1 MKENSYK
8 ALSNERN
15 WGAMAFLPMIVLLV
29 IYFGSGVM
37 FTILG
42 TENPFNQISREF
54 ALVISVLVAL
64 FMSKRSLTE
73 ATDAFAHHCASSGV
87 LLMCLIFV
95 LAGMFSGVTKGM
107 GAVDSTVNLALSFIP
122 ARFIVAGLFLIC
134 VFIST
139 SMGTCLG
146 TISAIVPIAL
156 GFIETAG
163 LDPAITMSAVIGG
176 SMFGDNLSVISDTTI
191 AATRGAGCEMKDKFR
206 MNFKIA
212 LPAAVVTTIVYCII
226 GGGAEMSGVYEY
238 DVLKVIPWI
247 VVLICAIIGMN
258 VVLVLLVGTVI
269 SAAIG
274 MATGSMTFIT
284 LSSSATGGISG
295 MLSLVL
301 MALFM
306 KGLSGMATDMGG
318 MEWLTNLFAKNI
330 KTRKGAQYAIAG
342 IVSVIDF
349 FIANNTIAIIISTPL
364 CKPIAKKFKVAPER
378 LASLMDIFGVIVPGF
393 SPLSSAFLV
402 VTTMSAVTPLQ
413 LMTRGYYLFF
423 LFVFTVITIQFNL
436 LQTKEEKEGKSF
448 YPELDEPAEETAR

>member
-1 MKENSYK
+1 MKEDSLK
-8 ALSNERN
+8 ALENERN
-15 WGAMAFLPMIVLLV
+15 YGPLAFLPMIVLLV
-29 IYFGSGVM
+29 VYFGSGIV

-42 TENPFNQISREF
+42 TPDAFKQISREF

-64 FMSKRSLTE
+64 FMSKRSINE
-73 ATDAFAHHCASSGV
+73 AVDAFAAHCANPGIM
-87 LLMCLIFV
+87 LMCLIFV

-122 ARFIVAGLFLIC
+122 ARFITAGLFLIC

-146 TISAIVPIAL
+146 TISAIAPIAL
-156 GFIETAG
+156 GFIEAAG

-212 LPAAVVTTIVYCII
+212 LPAAVITTVIYCLI
-226 GGGAEMSGVYEY
+226 GGGAEVSGAYEY
-238 DVLKVIPWI
+238 QLFKVVPYL
-247 VVLICAIIGMN
+247 VVLICAVAGMN
-258 VVLVLLVGTVI
+258 VIYVLLTGTILSAVI
-269 SAAIG
+269 GI
-274 MATGSMTFIT
+274 ATGSMTLVT
-284 LSSSATGGISG
+284 LSTSATSGVSG

-306 KGLSGMATDMGG
+306 KGLSGMAADMGG
-318 MEWLTNLFAKNI
+318 MEWLTGLFKNI
-330 KTRKGAQYAIAG
+330 KSRKGAQYAIAG

-349 FIANNTIAIIISTPL
+349 FIGNNTIAIIISTPL
-364 CKPIAKKFKVAPER
+364 CKPIAKKYGVAPER

-402 VTTMSAVTPLQ
+402 VTTMSSVSPLS

-423 LFVFTVITIQFNL
+423 LFIFTIITIQFNL
-436 LQTKEEKEGKSF
+436 LQTKEEKEGKGA
-448 YPELDEPAEETAR
+448 PPPKT

>member
-1 MKENSYK
+1 MKENSMK
-8 ALSNERN
+8 ALENERN
-15 WGAMAFLPMIVLLV
+15 YGPLAFLPMIVLLV
-29 IYFGSGVM
+29 VYFGSGIV

-42 TENPFNQISREF
+42 TPDAFKQISREF

-64 FMSKRSLTE
+64 FMSKRGISE
-73 ATDAFAHHCASSGV
+73 AVDAFAGHCANSGIM
-87 LLMCLIFV
+87 LMCLIFV

-122 ARFIVAGLFLIC
+122 ARFITAGLFLIC

-146 TISAIVPIAL
+146 TISAIAPIAL
-156 GFIETAG
+156 GFIEAAG

-212 LPAAVVTTIVYCII
+212 LPAAVITTIIYCLI
-226 GGGAEMSGVYEY
+226 GGGAELASTYEFEII
-238 DVLKVIPWI
+238 KVIPYL
-247 VVLICAIIGMN
+247 VVLVCAVAGMN
-258 VVLVLLVGTVI
+258 VIYVLLTGTVL
-269 SAAIG
+269 SALIG
-274 MATGSMTFIT
+274 VVTGSMDLIG
-284 LSSSATGGISG
+284 LSASATSGIGG

-306 KGLSGMATDMGG
+306 KGLSGMAADMGG
-318 MEWLTNLFAKNI
+318 MEWLTGLFTNI
-330 KTRKGAQYAIAG
+330 KSRKGAQYAIAA

-349 FIANNTIAIIISTPL
+349 FIGNNTIAIIISTPL
-364 CKPIAKKFKVAPER
+364 CKPIAKKYGIAPER

-402 VTTMSAVTPLQ
+402 VTTMSSVSPLS

-423 LFVFTVITIQFNL
+423 LFIFTVITIQFNL
-436 LQTKEEKEGKSF
+436 LQTKEEKEGMEF
-448 YPELDEPAEETAR
+448 YPELDEASV

>member
-1 MKENSYK
+1 MKEDSLK
-8 ALSNERN
+8 ALENERN
-15 WGAMAFLPMIVLLV
+15 YGPLAFLPMIVLLV
-29 IYFGSGVM
+29 VYFGSGIV

-42 TENPFNQISREF
+42 PPDAFKQISREF

-64 FMSKRSLTE
+64 FMSKRGINE
-73 ATDAFAHHCASSGV
+73 AVDAFAAHCANPGIM
-87 LLMCLIFV
+87 LMCLIFV

-122 ARFIVAGLFLIC
+122 ARFITAGLFLIC

-146 TISAIVPIAL
+146 TISAIAPIAL
-156 GFIETAG
+156 GFIEAAG
-163 LDPAITMSAVIGG
+163 LDPAVTMSAVIGG

-191 AATRGAGCEMKDKFR
+191 AATRGAGGER
-206 MNFKIA
+206 S
-212 LPAAVVTTIVYCII
+212 L
-226 GGGAEMSGVYEY
+226 GGYEY
-238 DVLKVIPWI
+238 QLLKVVPYL
-247 VVLICAIIGMN
+247 VVLVCAVAGMN
-258 VVLVLLVGTVI
+258 VIYVLLTGTVL
-269 SAAIG
+269 SAVIG
-274 MATGSMTFIT
+274 IATGSMTLVT

-306 KGLSGMATDMGG
+306 KGLSGMAADMGG
-318 MEWLTNLFAKNI
+318 MEWLTGLFKNI
-330 KTRKGAQYAIAG
+330 KSRKGAQYAIAG

-349 FIANNTIAIIISTPL
+349 FIGNNTIAIIISTPL
-364 CKPIAKKFKVAPER
+364 CKPIAKKYGVAPER

-402 VTTMSAVTPLQ
+402 VTTMSSVSPLS

-423 LFVFTVITIQFNL
+423 LFVFTIITIQFNL

-448 YPELDEPAEETAR
+448 YPELDEAEAVR

>member
-1 MKENSYK
+1 MKEDSLK
-8 ALSNERN
+8 ALENERN
-15 WGAMAFLPMIVLLV
+15 YGPLAFLPMIVLLV
-29 IYFGSGVM
+29 VYFGSGIV

-42 TENPFNQISREF
+42 TPDAFKQISREF

-64 FMSKRSLTE
+64 FMSKRGINE
-73 ATDAFAHHCASSGV
+73 AVDAFAAHCANSGIM
-87 LLMCLIFV
+87 LMCLIFV

-122 ARFIVAGLFLIC
+122 ARFITAGLFLIC

-146 TISAIVPIAL
+146 TISAIAPIAL
-156 GFIETAG
+156 GFIEAAD

-176 SMFGDNLSVISDTTI
+176 SMFGDNMSVISDTTI

-212 LPAAVVTTIVYCII
+212 LPAAVITTVIYCLI
-226 GGGAEMSGVYEY
+226 GGGAEVSGAYEY
-238 DVLKVIPWI
+238 QLFKVVPYL
-247 VVLICAIIGMN
+247 VVLICAVAGMN
-258 VVLVLLVGTVI
+258 VIYVLLTGTVI
-269 SAAIG
+269 SAVIG
-274 MATGSMTFIT
+274 IATGSMTLVT
-284 LSSSATGGISG
+284 LSSSATSGISG

-306 KGLSGMATDMGG
+306 KGLSGMAADMGG
-318 MEWLTNLFAKNI
+318 MEWLTGLFKNI
-330 KTRKGAQYAIAG
+330 KSRKGAQYAIAG

-349 FIANNTIAIIISTPL
+349 FIGNNTIAIIISTPL
-364 CKPIAKKFKVAPER
+364 CKPIAKKYGVAPER

-402 VTTMSAVTPLQ
+402 VTTMSSVSPLS

-423 LFVFTVITIQFNL
+423 LFIFTIITIQFNF
-436 LQTKEEKEGKSF
+436 LQTKEEKEGKEF
-448 YPELDEPAEETAR
+448 YPELDEVSV

>member
-1 MKENSYK
+1 MKEDSLK
-8 ALSNERN
+8 ALESERN
-15 WGAMAFLPMIVLLV
+15 YGPLAFLPMIVLLV
-29 IYFGSGVM
+29 VYFGSGIV

-42 TENPFNQISREF
+42 TPDAFKQISREF

-64 FMSKRSLTE
+64 FMSKRGINE
-73 ATDAFAHHCASSGV
+73 AVDAFAAHCANPGIM
-87 LLMCLIFV
+87 LMCLIFV

-122 ARFIVAGLFLIC
+122 ARFITAGLFLIC

-146 TISAIVPIAL
+146 TISAIAPIAL
-156 GFIETAG
+156 GFIEAAG

-176 SMFGDNLSVISDTTI
+176 SMFGDNMSVISDTTI

-212 LPAAVVTTIVYCII
+212 LPAAIITTVIYCLI
-226 GGGAEMSGVYEY
+226 GGGAEVSGAYEY
-238 DVLKVIPWI
+238 QLFKVIPYL
-247 VVLICAIIGMN
+247 VVLICAVAGMN
-258 VVLVLLVGTVI
+258 VIYVLLTGTVL
-269 SAAIG
+269 SAVIG
-274 MATGSMTFIT
+274 IATGSMTLVT
-284 LSSSATGGISG
+284 LSSSATSGVSG

-306 KGLSGMATDMGG
+306 KGLSGMAADMGG
-318 MEWLTNLFAKNI
+318 MEWLTGLFKNI
-330 KTRKGAQYAIAG
+330 KSRRGAQYAIAG

-349 FIANNTIAIIISTPL
+349 FIGNNTIAIIISTPL
-364 CKPIAKKFKVAPER
+364 CKPIAKKYGVAPER

-402 VTTMSAVTPLQ
+402 VTTMSSVSPLS

-423 LFVFTVITIQFNL
+423 LFIFTIITIQFNL

-448 YPELDEPAEETAR
+448 YPELDEIEAVR

>member
-1 MKENSYK
+1 MKENSMK
-8 ALSNERN
+8 ALENERN
-15 WGAMAFLPMIVLLV
+15 YGPLAFLPMIVLLV
-29 IYFGSGVM
+29 VYFGSGIV

-42 TENPFNQISREF
+42 TPDAFKQISREF

-64 FMSKRSLTE
+64 FMSKRGISE
-73 ATDAFAHHCASSGV
+73 AVDAFAGHCANSGIM
-87 LLMCLIFV
+87 LMCLIFV

-122 ARFIVAGLFLIC
+122 ARFITAGLFLIC

-146 TISAIVPIAL
+146 TISAIAPIAL
-156 GFIETAG
+156 GFIEAAG

-176 SMFGDNLSVISDTTI
+176 SMFGDNMSVISDTTI

-212 LPAAVVTTIVYCII
+212 LPAAIITTIIYCLI
-226 GGGAEMSGVYEY
+226 GGGAELAGTYEFEII
-238 DVLKVIPWI
+238 KVIPYL
-247 VVLICAIIGMN
+247 VVLVCAVAGMN
-258 VVLVLLVGTVI
+258 VIYVLLTGTI
-269 SAAIG
+269 LSALIG
-274 MATGSMTFIT
+274 MVTGSMDLVG
-284 LSSSATGGISG
+284 LSASATSGVSG

-306 KGLSGMATDMGG
+306 KGLSGMAADMGG
-318 MEWLTNLFAKNI
+318 MEWLTSLFTNI
-330 KTRKGAQYAIAG
+330 KSRKGAQYAIAA

-349 FIANNTIAIIISTPL
+349 FIGNNTIAIIISTPL
-364 CKPIAKKFKVAPER
+364 CKPIAKKYGIAPER

-402 VTTMSAVTPLQ
+402 VTTMSSVSPLS

-423 LFVFTVITIQFNL
+423 LFIFTVITIQFNL
-436 LQTKEEKEGKSF
+436 LQTKEEKEGKEF
-448 YPELDEPAEETAR
+448 YPELDEMSV

>member
-1 MKENSYK
+1 MKENSMK
-8 ALSNERN
+8 ALENERN
-15 WGAMAFLPMIVLLV
+15 YGPLAFLPMIVLLV
-29 IYFGSGVM
+29 VYFGSGIV

-42 TENPFNQISREF
+42 TPDAFKQISREF
-54 ALVISVLVAL
+54 ALVISVLVSL
-64 FMSKRSLTE
+64 FMSKRGISE
-73 ATDAFAHHCASSGV
+73 AVDAFAGHCANSGIM
-87 LLMCLIFV
+87 LMCLIFV

-122 ARFIVAGLFLIC
+122 ARFITAGLFLIC

-146 TISAIVPIAL
+146 TISAIAPIAL
-156 GFIETAG
+156 GFIEAAG
-163 LDPAITMSAVIGG
+163 LDSAITMSAVIGG

-212 LPAAVVTTIVYCII
+212 LPAAVITTIIYCLI
-226 GGGAEMSGVYEY
+226 GGGAELASTYEFEII
-238 DVLKVIPWI
+238 KVIPYL
-247 VVLICAIIGMN
+247 VVLVCAVAGMN
-258 VVLVLLVGTVI
+258 VIYVLLTGTVL
-269 SAAIG
+269 SALIG
-274 MATGSMTFIT
+274 VATGSMDLIG
-284 LSSSATGGISG
+284 LSASATSGIGG

-306 KGLSGMATDMGG
+306 KGLSGMAADMGG
-318 MEWLTNLFAKNI
+318 MEWLTGLFTNI
-330 KTRKGAQYAIAG
+330 KSRKGAQYAIAA

-349 FIANNTIAIIISTPL
+349 FIGNNTIAIIISTPL
-364 CKPIAKKFKVAPER
+364 CKPIAKKYGIAPER

-402 VTTMSAVTPLQ
+402 VTTMSSVSPLS

-423 LFVFTVITIQFNL
+423 LFIFTVITIQFNL
-436 LQTKEEKEGKSF
+436 LQTKEEKEGKEF
-448 YPELDEPAEETAR
+448 YPELDEAPV

>member
-1 MKENSYK
+1 MKEDSLK
-8 ALSNERN
+8 ALESERN
-15 WGAMAFLPMIVLLV
+15 YGPLAFLPMIVLLV
-29 IYFGSGVM
+29 VYFGSGIV

-42 TENPFNQISREF
+42 TPDAFKQISREF

-64 FMSKRSLTE
+64 FMSKRGINE
-73 ATDAFAHHCASSGV
+73 AVDAFAAHCANPGIM
-87 LLMCLIFV
+87 LMCLIFV

-122 ARFIVAGLFLIC
+122 ARFITAGLFLIC

-146 TISAIVPIAL
+146 TISAIAPIAL
-156 GFIETAG
+156 GFIEAAG

-176 SMFGDNLSVISDTTI
+176 SMFGDNMSVISDTTI

-212 LPAAVVTTIVYCII
+212 LPAAIITTVIYCLI
-226 GGGAEMSGVYEY
+226 GGGAVVSGAYEY
-238 DVLKVIPWI
+238 QLFKVIPYL
-247 VVLICAIIGMN
+247 VVLICAVAGMN
-258 VVLVLLVGTVI
+258 VIYVLLTGTVL
-269 SAAIG
+269 SAIIG
-274 MATGSMTFIT
+274 IATGSMTLVT
-284 LSSSATGGISG
+284 LSSSATSGVSG

-306 KGLSGMATDMGG
+306 KGLSGMAADMGG
-318 MEWLTNLFAKNI
+318 MEWLTGLFKNI
-330 KTRKGAQYAIAG
+330 KSRRGAQYAIAG

-349 FIANNTIAIIISTPL
+349 FIGNNTIAIIISTPL
-364 CKPIAKKFKVAPER
+364 CKPIAKKYGVAPER

-402 VTTMSAVTPLQ
+402 VTTMSSVSPLS

-423 LFVFTVITIQFNL
+423 LFIFTIITIQFNL

-448 YPELDEPAEETAR
+448 YPELDEIEAVR

>member
-1 MKENSYK
+1 MKENSMK
-8 ALSNERN
+8 ALENERN
-15 WGAMAFLPMIVLLV
+15 YGPLAFLPMIVLLV
-29 IYFGSGVM
+29 VYFGSGIV

-42 TENPFNQISREF
+42 TPDAFKQISREF
-54 ALVISVLVAL
+54 ALVISVLVSL
-64 FMSKRSLTE
+64 FMSKRGISE
-73 ATDAFAHHCASSGV
+73 AVDAFAGHCANSGIM
-87 LLMCLIFV
+87 LMCLIFV

-122 ARFIVAGLFLIC
+122 ARFITAGLFLIC

-146 TISAIVPIAL
+146 TISAIAPIAL
-156 GFIETAG
+156 GFIEAAG

-212 LPAAVVTTIVYCII
+212 LPAAVITTIIYCLI
-226 GGGAEMSGVYEY
+226 GGGAELASTYEFEII
-238 DVLKVIPWI
+238 KVIPYL
-247 VVLICAIIGMN
+247 VVLVCAVAGMN
-258 VVLVLLVGTVI
+258 VIYVLLTGTVL
-269 SAAIG
+269 SALIG
-274 MATGSMTFIT
+274 VATGSMDLIG
-284 LSSSATGGISG
+284 LSASATSGIGG

-306 KGLSGMATDMGG
+306 KGLSGMAADMGG
-318 MEWLTNLFAKNI
+318 MEWLTGLFTNI
-330 KTRKGAQYAIAG
+330 KSRKGAQYAIAA

-349 FIANNTIAIIISTPL
+349 FIGNNTIAIIISTPL
-364 CKPIAKKFKVAPER
+364 CKPIAKKYGIAPER

-402 VTTMSAVTPLQ
+402 VTTMSSVSPLS

-423 LFVFTVITIQFNL
+423 LFIFTIITIQFNL
-436 LQTKEEKEGKSF
+436 LQTKEEKEGKEF
-448 YPELDEPAEETAR
+448 YPELDEAPV

>member
-15 WGAMAFLPMIVLLV
+15 WGALAFLPMVVLLV
-29 IYFGSGVM
+29 IYFGSGIL
-37 FTILG
+37 FTVLG
-42 TENPFNQISREF
+42 TENPFKLISREF

-64 FMSKRSLTE
+64 FMSKRSMTE
-73 ATDAFAHHCASSGV
+73 AADAFAQHCANPGV
-87 LLMCLIFV
+87 LLMCLIFI

-107 GAVDSTVNLALSFIP
+107 GAVESTVNLALSLIP
-122 ARFIVAGLFLIC
+122 ARFIIAGLFLIC

-146 TISAIVPIAL
+146 TITAIAPIAL
-156 GFIETAG
+156 GFIEAAG
-163 LDPAITMSAVIGG
+163 LNPAITMSAVIGG

-212 LPAAVVTTIVYCII
+212 LPAAIITTVIYCII
-226 GGGAEMSGVYEY
+226 GGGAALDTTYEY
-238 DVLKVIPWI
+238 QLVKVIPWI
-247 VVLICAIIGMN
+247 VVLVCAVIGMN
-258 VVLVLLVGTVI
+258 VVYVLLTGTVL

-274 MATGSMTFIT
+274 IATGSMDFIS
-284 LSSSATGGISG
+284 LSSSATSGING

-306 KGLSGMATDMGG
+306 KGLSGMAADMGG
-318 MEWLTNLFAKNI
+318 MEWLSNLFTQNI
-330 KTRKGAQYAIAG
+330 KSRKGAQYAIAA

-349 FIANNTIAIIISTPL
+349 FIGNNTIAIIISTPL
-364 CKPIAKKFKVAPER
+364 CKPIAKRFKIAPER
-378 LASLMDIFGVIVPGF
+378 LASLMDIFGVIIPGF

-402 VTTMSAVTPLQ
+402 VTTMSAVSPLS

-423 LFVFTVITIQFNL
+423 LFIFTVITIQFNL
-436 LQTKEEKEGKSF
+436 LQTKEEKEGKEF
-448 YPELDEPAEETAR
+448 YPELDEELE

>member
-1 MKENSYK
+1 MRTMKENSMK
-8 ALSNERN
+8 ALENERN
-15 WGAMAFLPMIVLLV
+15 YGPLAFLPMIVLLV
-29 IYFGSGVM
+29 VYFGSGIV

-42 TENPFNQISREF
+42 TPDAFKQISREF

-64 FMSKRSLTE
+64 FMSKRGISE
-73 ATDAFAHHCASSGV
+73 AVDAFAGHCANSGIM
-87 LLMCLIFV
+87 LMCLIFV

-122 ARFIVAGLFLIC
+122 ARFITAGLFLIC

-146 TISAIVPIAL
+146 TISAIAPIAL
-156 GFIETAG
+156 GFIEAAG

-176 SMFGDNLSVISDTTI
+176 SMFGDNMSIISDTTI

-212 LPAAVVTTIVYCII
+212 LPAAVITTIIYCLI
-226 GGGAEMSGVYEY
+226 GGGAELASTYEFEII
-238 DVLKVIPWI
+238 KVIPYL
-247 VVLICAIIGMN
+247 VVLACAVAGMN
-258 VVLVLLVGTVI
+258 VIYVLLTGTVL
-269 SAAIG
+269 SALIG
-274 MATGSMTFIT
+274 MATGSMDLIG
-284 LSSSATGGISG
+284 LSASATSGIGG

-306 KGLSGMATDMGG
+306 KGLSGMAADMGG
-318 MEWLTNLFAKNI
+318 MEWLTGLFTNI
-330 KTRKGAQYAIAG
+330 KSRKGAQYAIAA

-349 FIANNTIAIIISTPL
+349 FIGNNTIAIIISTPL
-364 CKPIAKKFKVAPER
+364 CKPIAKKYGIAPER

-402 VTTMSAVTPLQ
+402 VTTMSSVSPLS

-423 LFVFTVITIQFNL
+423 LFIFTVITIQFNL
-436 LQTKEEKEGKSF
+436 LQTKEEKEGMEF
-448 YPELDEPAEETAR
+448 YPELDEASV

>member
-1 MKENSYK
+1 
-8 ALSNERN
+8 
-15 WGAMAFLPMIVLLV
+15 
-29 IYFGSGVM
+29 
-37 FTILG
+37 
-42 TENPFNQISREF
+42 
-54 ALVISVLVAL
+54 
-64 FMSKRSLTE
+64 MSKRGISK
-73 ATDAFAHHCASSGV
+73 AVDAFSGHCANPGIM
-87 LLMCLIFV
+87 LMCLIFV

-122 ARFIVAGLFLIC
+122 ARFITAGLFLIC

-146 TISAIVPIAL
+146 TISAIAPIAL
-156 GFIETAG
+156 GFIEAAG

-212 LPAAVVTTIVYCII
+212 LPAAIVTTIIYCII
-226 GGGAEMSGVYEY
+226 GGGAELGGTYEFE
-238 DVLKVIPWI
+238 LIKVIPYL
-247 VVLICAIIGMN
+247 VVLVCAISGMN
-258 VVLVLLVGTVI
+258 VIYVLLTGTVL
-269 SAAIG
+269 SAIIG
-274 MATGSMTFIT
+274 MATGSMGLVS
-284 LSSSATGGISG
+284 LSASATSGVSG

-306 KGLSGMATDMGG
+306 KGLSGMAADMGG
-318 MEWLTNLFAKNI
+318 MEWLTGLFTNI
-330 KTRKGAQYAIAG
+330 KSRRGAQYAIAA

-349 FIANNTIAIIISTPL
+349 FIGNNTIAIIISTPL

-402 VTTMSAVTPLQ
+402 VTTMSTVTPLQ

-436 LQTKEEKEGKSF
+436 LQTKEEKEGREF
-448 YPELDEPAEETAR
+448 YPELDEAIAE

>member
-1 MKENSYK
+1 MKENSMK
-8 ALSNERN
+8 ALGGERN
-15 WGAMAFLPMIVLLV
+15 YGAMAFFPMVVLLV
-29 IYFGSGVM
+29 IYFGSGIF
-37 FTILG
+37 FTALG
-42 TENPFNQISREF
+42 MPDAFKQISREF
-54 ALVISVLVAL
+54 ALIISVLVAL
-64 FMSKRSLTE
+64 FMSKRSMTE
-73 ATDAFAHHCASSGV
+73 AADAFAKHCANSGV

-107 GAVDSTVNLALSFIP
+107 GAVDSTVNLALSLIP
-122 ARFIVAGLFLIC
+122 ARFITAGLFLIC

-146 TISAIVPIAL
+146 TITAIAPIAL
-156 GFIETAG
+156 GFIEAAG

-212 LPAAVVTTIVYCII
+212 LPAAVITTIIYCII
-226 GGGAEMSGVYEY
+226 GGGVEMSTTYEY
-238 DVLKVIPWI
+238 QLVKVIPWI
-247 VVLICAIIGMN
+247 VVLVCAIAGMN
-258 VVLVLLVGTVI
+258 VVHVLLVGTAL

-274 MATGSMTFIT
+274 IATGSMTFIT
-284 LSSSATGGISG
+284 LSSSATSGISG

-306 KGLSGMATDMGG
+306 KGLSGMAADMGG
-318 MEWLTNLFAKNI
+318 MEWLSNLFTKNI
-330 KTRKGAQYAIAG
+330 KSRRGAQYAIAA

-349 FIANNTIAIIISTPL
+349 FIGNNTIAIIISTPL
-364 CKPIAKKFKVAPER
+364 CKPIAKRFKVAPER
-378 LASLMDIFGVIVPGF
+378 LASLMDIFGVIIPGF

-402 VTTMSAVTPLQ
+402 VTTMSSVSPLS

-423 LFVFTVITIQFNL
+423 LFVFTIITIQFNL
-436 LQTKEEKEGKSF
+436 LQTKEEKEGKDF
-448 YPELDEPAEETAR
+448 YPELDEIEAAA

>member
-1 MKENSYK
+1 MKEDSLK
-8 ALSNERN
+8 ALENERN
-15 WGAMAFLPMIVLLV
+15 YGPLAFLPMIVLLV
-29 IYFGSGVM
+29 VYFGSGIV

-42 TENPFNQISREF
+42 TPDAFKQISREF

-64 FMSKRSLTE
+64 FMSKRGINE
-73 ATDAFAHHCASSGV
+73 AVDAFAAHCANPGIM
-87 LLMCLIFV
+87 LMCLIFV

-122 ARFIVAGLFLIC
+122 ARFITAGLFLIC

-146 TISAIVPIAL
+146 TISAIAPIAL
-156 GFIETAG
+156 GFIEAAG
-163 LDPAITMSAVIGG
+163 LDPAVTMSAVIGG

-212 LPAAVVTTIVYCII
+212 LPAAVITTVIYCLI
-226 GGGAEMSGVYEY
+226 GGGAEVSGAYEY
-238 DVLKVIPWI
+238 QLLKVVPYL
-247 VVLICAIIGMN
+247 VVLVCAVAGMN
-258 VVLVLLVGTVI
+258 VIYVLLTGTVL
-269 SAAIG
+269 SAVIG
-274 MATGSMTFIT
+274 IATGSMTLVT

-306 KGLSGMATDMGG
+306 KGLSGMAADMGG
-318 MEWLTNLFAKNI
+318 MEWLTGLFKNI
-330 KTRKGAQYAIAG
+330 KSRKGAQYAIAG

-349 FIANNTIAIIISTPL
+349 FIGNNTIAIIISTPL
-364 CKPIAKKFKVAPER
+364 CKPIAKKYGVAPER

-402 VTTMSAVTPLQ
+402 VTTMSSVSPLS

-423 LFVFTVITIQFNL
+423 LFVFTIITIQFNL

-448 YPELDEPAEETAR
+448 YPELDEAEAVR

>member
-1 MKENSYK
+1 MKENSMK
-8 ALSNERN
+8 ALGSERN
-15 WGAMAFLPMIVLLV
+15 YGAMAFFPMVVLLV
-29 IYFGSGVM
+29 IYFGSGIF
-37 FTILG
+37 FTALG
-42 TENPFNQISREF
+42 MPDAFKQISREF
-54 ALVISVLVAL
+54 ALIISVLVAL
-64 FMSKRSLTE
+64 FMSKRSMTE
-73 ATDAFAHHCASSGV
+73 AADAFAKHCANSGV

-107 GAVDSTVNLALSFIP
+107 GAVDSTVNLALSLIP
-122 ARFIVAGLFLIC
+122 ARFITAGLFLIC

-146 TISAIVPIAL
+146 TITAIAPIAL
-156 GFIETAG
+156 GFIEAAG

-212 LPAAVVTTIVYCII
+212 LPAAVITTIIYCII
-226 GGGAEMSGVYEY
+226 GGGVEMSTTYEY
-238 DVLKVIPWI
+238 QLVKVIPWI
-247 VVLICAIIGMN
+247 VVLVCAIAGMN
-258 VVLVLLVGTVI
+258 VVHVLLVGTAL

-274 MATGSMTFIT
+274 IATGSMTFIT
-284 LSSSATGGISG
+284 LSSSATSGISG

-306 KGLSGMATDMGG
+306 KGLSGMAADMGG
-318 MEWLTNLFAKNI
+318 MEWLSNLFTKNI
-330 KTRKGAQYAIAG
+330 KSRRGAQYAIAA

-349 FIANNTIAIIISTPL
+349 FIGNNTIAIIISTPL
-364 CKPIAKKFKVAPER
+364 CKPIAKRFKVAPER
-378 LASLMDIFGVIVPGF
+378 LASLMDIFGVIIPGF

-402 VTTMSAVTPLQ
+402 VTTMSSVSPLS

-423 LFVFTVITIQFNL
+423 LFVFTIITIQFNL
-436 LQTKEEKEGKSF
+436 LQTKEEKEGKDF
-448 YPELDEPAEETAR
+448 YPELDEIEAAA

>member
-1 MKENSYK
+1 MKENSMK
-8 ALSNERN
+8 ALENERN
-15 WGAMAFLPMIVLLV
+15 YGPLAFLPMIVLLV
-29 IYFGSGVM
+29 VYFGSGIV

-42 TENPFNQISREF
+42 TPDAFKQISREF
-54 ALVISVLVAL
+54 ALVISVLVSL
-64 FMSKRSLTE
+64 FMSKRGISE
-73 ATDAFAHHCASSGV
+73 AVDAFAGHCANSGIM
-87 LLMCLIFV
+87 LMCLIFV

-122 ARFIVAGLFLIC
+122 ARFITAGLFLIC

-146 TISAIVPIAL
+146 TISAIAPIAL
-156 GFIETAG
+156 GFIEAAG

-212 LPAAVVTTIVYCII
+212 LPAAVITTIIYCLI
-226 GGGAEMSGVYEY
+226 GGGAELASTYEFEII
-238 DVLKVIPWI
+238 KVIPYL
-247 VVLICAIIGMN
+247 VVLVCAVAGMN
-258 VVLVLLVGTVI
+258 VIYVLLTGTVL
-269 SAAIG
+269 SALIG
-274 MATGSMTFIT
+274 VATGSMDLIG
-284 LSSSATGGISG
+284 LSASATSGIGG

-306 KGLSGMATDMGG
+306 KGLSGMAADMGG
-318 MEWLTNLFAKNI
+318 MEWLTGLFTNI
-330 KTRKGAQYAIAG
+330 KSRKGAQYAIAA

-349 FIANNTIAIIISTPL
+349 FIGNNTIAIIISTPL
-364 CKPIAKKFKVAPER
+364 CKPIAKKYGIAPER

-402 VTTMSAVTPLQ
+402 VTTMSSVSPLS

-423 LFVFTVITIQFNL
+423 LFIFTVITIQFNL
-436 LQTKEEKEGKSF
+436 LQTKEEKEGMEF
-448 YPELDEPAEETAR
+448 YPELDEAPV

>member
-1 MKENSYK
+1 MRTMKENSMK
-8 ALSNERN
+8 ALENERN
-15 WGAMAFLPMIVLLV
+15 YGPLAFLPMIVLLV
-29 IYFGSGVM
+29 VYFGSGIV

-42 TENPFNQISREF
+42 TPDAFKQISREF

-64 FMSKRSLTE
+64 FMSKRGISE
-73 ATDAFAHHCASSGV
+73 AVDAFAGHCANSGIM
-87 LLMCLIFV
+87 LMCLIFV

-122 ARFIVAGLFLIC
+122 ARFITAGLFLIC

-146 TISAIVPIAL
+146 TISAIAPIAL
-156 GFIETAG
+156 GFIEAAG

-212 LPAAVVTTIVYCII
+212 LPAAVITTIIYCLI
-226 GGGAEMSGVYEY
+226 GGGAELASTYEFEII
-238 DVLKVIPWI
+238 KVIPYL
-247 VVLICAIIGMN
+247 VVLVCAVAGMN
-258 VVLVLLVGTVI
+258 VIYVLLTGTVL
-269 SAAIG
+269 STVIG
-274 MATGSMTFIT
+274 IATGSMTLVT
-284 LSSSATGGISG
+284 LSSSATSGISG

-306 KGLSGMATDMGG
+306 KGLSGMAADMGG
-318 MEWLTNLFAKNI
+318 MEWLTGLFTNI
-330 KTRKGAQYAIAG
+330 KSRKGAQYAIAA

-349 FIANNTIAIIISTPL
+349 FIGNNTIAIIISTPL
-364 CKPIAKKFKVAPER
+364 CKPIAKKYGIAPER

-402 VTTMSAVTPLQ
+402 VTTMSSVSPLS

-423 LFVFTVITIQFNL
+423 LFIFTVITIQFNL
-436 LQTKEEKEGKSF
+436 LQTKEEKEGMEF
-448 YPELDEPAEETAR
+448 YPELDEAPV

>member
-1 MKENSYK
+1 MKENSMK
-8 ALSNERN
+8 ALENERN
-15 WGAMAFLPMIVLLV
+15 YGPLAFLPMIVLLV
-29 IYFGSGVM
+29 VYFGSGIV

-42 TENPFNQISREF
+42 TPDAFKQISREF

-64 FMSKRSLTE
+64 FMSKRGISE
-73 ATDAFAHHCASSGV
+73 AVDAFAGHCANSGIM
-87 LLMCLIFV
+87 LMCLIFV

-122 ARFIVAGLFLIC
+122 ARFITAGLFLIC

-146 TISAIVPIAL
+146 TISAIAPIAL
-156 GFIETAG
+156 GFIEAAG

-212 LPAAVVTTIVYCII
+212 LPAAVITTIIYCLI
-226 GGGAEMSGVYEY
+226 GGGAELASTYEFKII
-238 DVLKVIPWI
+238 KVIPYL
-247 VVLICAIIGMN
+247 VVLVCAVAGMN
-258 VVLVLLVGTVI
+258 VIYVLLTGTVL
-269 SAAIG
+269 SALIG
-274 MATGSMTFIT
+274 VVTGSMDLIG
-284 LSSSATGGISG
+284 LSASATSGIGG

-306 KGLSGMATDMGG
+306 KGLSGMAADMGG
-318 MEWLTNLFAKNI
+318 MEWLTGLFTNI
-330 KTRKGAQYAIAG
+330 KSRKGAQYAIAA

-349 FIANNTIAIIISTPL
+349 FIGNNTIAIIISTPL
-364 CKPIAKKFKVAPER
+364 CKPIAKKYGIAPER

-402 VTTMSAVTPLQ
+402 VTTMSSVSPLS

-423 LFVFTVITIQFNL
+423 LFIFTVITIQFNL
-436 LQTKEEKEGKSF
+436 LQTKEEKEGMEF
-448 YPELDEPAEETAR
+448 YPELDEASV

>member
-1 MKENSYK
+1 MKEDSLK
-8 ALSNERN
+8 ALENERN
-15 WGAMAFLPMIVLLV
+15 YGPLAFLPMIVLLV
-29 IYFGSGVM
+29 VYFGSGIV

-42 TENPFNQISREF
+42 TPDAFKQISREF

-64 FMSKRSLTE
+64 FMSKRGINE
-73 ATDAFAHHCASSGV
+73 AVDAFAAHCANSGIM
-87 LLMCLIFV
+87 LMCLIFV

-122 ARFIVAGLFLIC
+122 ARFITAGLFLIC

-146 TISAIVPIAL
+146 TISAIAPIAL
-156 GFIETAG
+156 GFIEAAG

-212 LPAAVVTTIVYCII
+212 LPAAVITTVIYCLI
-226 GGGAEMSGVYEY
+226 GGGAEVSGAYEY
-238 DVLKVIPWI
+238 QLFKVVPYL
-247 VVLICAIIGMN
+247 VVLICAVAGMN
-258 VVLVLLVGTVI
+258 VIYVLLTGTVL
-269 SAAIG
+269 SAVIG
-274 MATGSMTFIT
+274 IATGSMTLVT
-284 LSSSATGGISG
+284 LSSSATSGISG

-306 KGLSGMATDMGG
+306 KGLSGMAADMGG
-318 MEWLTNLFAKNI
+318 MEWLTGLFKNI
-330 KTRKGAQYAIAG
+330 KSRKGAQYAIAG

-349 FIANNTIAIIISTPL
+349 FIGNNTIAIIISTPL
-364 CKPIAKKFKVAPER
+364 CKPIAKKYGVAPER

-402 VTTMSAVTPLQ
+402 VTTMSSVSPLS

-423 LFVFTVITIQFNL
+423 LFIFTIITIQFNL
-436 LQTKEEKEGKSF
+436 LQTKEEKEGKEF
-448 YPELDEPAEETAR
+448 YPELDEVSV